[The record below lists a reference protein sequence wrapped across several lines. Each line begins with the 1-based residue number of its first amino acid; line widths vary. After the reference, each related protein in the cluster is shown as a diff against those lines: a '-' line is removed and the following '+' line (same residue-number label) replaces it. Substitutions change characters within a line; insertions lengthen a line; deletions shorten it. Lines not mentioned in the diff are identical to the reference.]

1 MSYFHPTMNDWS
13 PEEKILARYIDP
25 ECWRSFDG
33 LYRGEKDAMG
43 RRRQNSLERARKII
57 SGGSEGSP
65 STYYPDYATDPNP
78 SPDTQKGPT
87 AMSRQSTNPSIA
99 VFLINKDVR
108 GILCSYEQDASGKP
122 TGTLYLFKT
131 FDQTL
136 KKGDYV
142 VVPTATR
149 HGMTVCRVEEVDVEP
164 DFDSS
169 IDYKWVVDKVDR
181 ALYEHTLQQEADAI
195 SQIKKAE
202 KRAARDELRKK
213 LYASHEEDLKALP
226 LYKNGDGDNEPA
238 KEPTEP
244 ETPQTPGPAGED

>member
-1 MSYFHPTMNDWS
+1 MSYFHPVMSAWS
-13 PEEKILARYIDP
+13 DEEKRIARFLDR

-33 LYRGEKDAMG
+33 LYHGEKDTMG
-43 RRRQNSLERARKII
+43 RRRQRSLESARLRTQLAK
-57 SGGSEGSP
+57 EAP
-65 STYYPDYATDPNP
+65 TPYDLN
-78 SPDTQKGPT
+78 DTTIPEELEPQKGTT

-108 GILCSYEQDASGKP
+108 GILCSYEQDSQGRP
-122 TGTLYLFKT
+122 TGSLYLFKT

-142 VVPTATR
+142 VVPTSTR

-169 IDYKWVVDKVDR
+169 IDYKWLVCRVDR
-181 ALYEHTLQQEADAI
+181 SAYDAILAKEADAI
-195 SQIKKAE
+195 AQIKKAE

-226 LYKNGDGDNEPA
+226 LYKNGDGDSDGQPA
-238 KEPTEP
+238 KESVEP
-244 ETPQTPGPAGED
+244 PKPLADKE